1 MMNRKKTHS
10 SFIIHY
16 SSLKTMALNLKD
28 PDYKRIVIVGGG
40 FAGLTLAQKLINT
53 KYQVVLVDKN
63 NYFQFQPLF
72 YQVAMGGLE
81 PSSIVFPF
89 RKVFQKADNVLFRV
103 AELKEIFSEE
113 KYIQTDIG
121 QLTYDYLVI
130 AVGADTNFFGNKNI
144 EENAIPMKSVSEA
157 LFLRNAIL
165 DDYEKALLTNEVSEQ
180 EYLFDVVVVGGGA
193 TGVEVSGALAEM
205 RNNVLPKEYKEL
217 NYRSMDIYLV
227 QSGTRL
233 LNTMSENASA
243 AAQRYLEEMGVKI
256 LFGNAVTD
264 YDGKNV
270 IFKNGDKIAAHKL
283 IWAAGIICNDAKG
296 LPPESFVRGKRVKT
310 NAFHA
315 VEGVKNIFAI
325 GDIAFMQEGKFVE
338 TGHPQVAQTAI
349 QMAKN
354 LANNFKNELNGKAP
368 TAFHYKDLG
377 SLATIGRN
385 KAVADLPFWHFQGVF
400 AWFVWMFVH
409 LTSLMGVKNKVFVF
423 LNWVWG
429 YISYDQGLRLIIR
442 PKIKNKV

>member
-1 MMNRKKTHS
+1 
-10 SFIIHY
+10 
-16 SSLKTMALNLKD
+16 MALNLKD

-40 FAGLTLAQKLINT
+40 FGGLTLAQKLINT

-121 QLTYDYLVI
+121 QLKYDYLVI

-157 LFLRNAIL
+157 LYLRNAIL

-180 EYLFDVVVVGGGA
+180 EYLFDVVIVGGGP

-217 NYRSMDIYLV
+217 NYRIMDIYLV

-243 AAQRYLEEMGVKI
+243 AAQRYLEELGVKI

-315 VEGVKNIFAI
+315 VECVKDIFAI
-325 GDIAFMQEGKFVE
+325 GDIAFMQEGKFTE
-338 TGHPQVAQTAI
+338 TGHPQVAQTALQPI
-349 QMAKN
+349 TLSTGQPPPPPFRRSPSPA
-354 LANNFKNELNGKAP
+354 
-368 TAFHYKDLG
+368 
-377 SLATIGRN
+377 SQGR
-385 KAVADLPFWHFQGVF
+385 
-400 AWFVWMFVH
+400 
-409 LTSLMGVKNKVFVF
+409 
-423 LNWVWG
+423 
-429 YISYDQGLRLIIR
+429 ISSC
-442 PKIKNKV
+442 